1 MSIHRFTH
9 TDDET
14 DVTSDEQEKFTDEAD
29 VASAKEEWY
38 TDEVDLAIQCD
49 EEERYMW
56 TSPFNTSMTS

>member
-1 MSIHRFTH
+1 M
-9 TDDET
+9 
-14 DVTSDEQEKFTDEAD
+14 TSDEQEKFTDEAD
-29 VASAKEEWY
+29 VASAKEVWY